1 MTDDHA
7 MSALPP
13 TCKPDEPDDA
23 NMPVPP
29 IVLLPP
35 QAAISV
41 EIANDG
47 DVILRQECA
56 LGGDPDQIIIAR
68 ANLSA
73 FLEALIDITPHGH
86 CWYDLGEVRPEWSSV
101 PETVKRKGADVV
113 EKSARRTPAAERQRR
128 YRERKRGDATGG
140 PSANLEAAPSQSR
153 PCV

>member
-7 MSALPP
+7 MGALPP
-13 TCKPDEPDDA
+13 TCKPDDPA
-23 NMPVPP
+23 GPP

-56 LGGDPDQIIIAR
+56 LGGDPDQIVIAR

-73 FLEALIDITPHGH
+73 FLEALIDLTPHGRG
-86 CWYDLGEVRPEWSSV
+86 WFNLGEVPPEWSAE
-101 PETVKRKGADVV
+101 PEAASKYGADAAYGEAAATERPPVR
-113 EKSARRTPAAERQRR
+113 SPAAERQARHR
-128 YRERKRGDATGG
+128 QRKRRDAGGG
-140 PSANLEAAPSQSR
+140 PSVNGEAVST
-153 PCV
+153 